1 MRLLLDI
8 LSENDM
14 DSNKEFRDWML
25 ENEDNP
31 ELDIVMRKILDASA
45 SDDQSL
51 AKEGFAEFKQKTG
64 IRRSEHWVRFRYY
77 AVRVAACLFIPMLC
91 LTAWTLY
98 RASVSDQQWTTV
110 CTSVAQTR
118 NITLSDGTQ
127 IILSPCSQIFYPEKF
142 TGRQRKV
149 MLVGEAFLDVAKDSR
164 RQFVVSAGEMDV
176 VVHGTRFS
184 VSSFPEENEDEVALV
199 EGSVEMRFGNE
210 VGSIFLSP
218 GELVKYDRGTAT
230 TERRRFAANYFEEVV
245 RAGGLQFRNER
256 LADIVASLNRH
267 FNVNIVIEDS
277 SLDDERFFASFIN
290 GESADEILS
299 ALNAGDVFR
308 VSKRDNVIYLTK

>member
-1 MRLLLDI
+1 
-8 LSENDM
+8 M
-14 DSNKEFRDWML
+14 DRNNEFRNWML

-45 SDDQSL
+45 SDDSAL
-51 AKEGFAEFKQKTG
+51 AKEGFAEFREKTG
-64 IRRSEHWVRFRYY
+64 IRRGEHWLRFRHH
-77 AVRVAACLFIPMLC
+77 AVRIAACLFFPMLVM
-91 LTAWTLY
+91 TVWTLY
-98 RASVSDQQWTTV
+98 RTSVSDQQWTTV

-118 NITLSDGTQ
+118 DITLSDGTQ
-127 IILSPCSQIFYPEKF
+127 VRLSPCSQLFYPEKF

-218 GELVKYDRGTAT
+218 GELVKYDRGTGT
-230 TERRRFAANYFEEVV
+230 TERRKFAANYFEEVV

-290 GESADEILS
+290 GESADEILA